1 MRPNDTHG
9 IDNCQSDRI
18 RPVFVGRIHPTRGGE
33 LMRLAV
39 VGFGRWG
46 QNVIRTLVEL
56 ENEDDIRLTDVVHA
70 GDPTRAARV
79 QDHTDPDRTL

>member
-1 MRPNDTHG
+1 
-9 IDNCQSDRI
+9 
-18 RPVFVGRIHPTRGGE
+18 
-33 LMRLAV
+33 MRLAV